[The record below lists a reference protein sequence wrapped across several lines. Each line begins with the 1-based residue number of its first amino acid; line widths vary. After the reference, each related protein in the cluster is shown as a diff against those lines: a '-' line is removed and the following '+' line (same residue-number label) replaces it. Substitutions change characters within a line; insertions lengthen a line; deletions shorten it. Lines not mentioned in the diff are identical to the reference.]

1 MGKTNPEESV
11 VTTASVEPNPQIPKN
26 SMLVWRRRVVH
37 NMIHSNR
44 LQPGTLDHA
53 LIVFAWLCFSIV
65 PPGKLNPVD
74 DIIPPVKLNPDEGI
88 IPPGKLNP
96 VQ

>member
-1 MGKTNPEESV
+1 
-11 VTTASVEPNPQIPKN
+11 
-26 SMLVWRRRVVH
+26 
-37 NMIHSNR
+37 MIHSNG

-53 LIVFAWLCFSIV
+53 LIVFVWLCFSIV

-74 DIIPPVKLNPDEGI
+74 DIIPPVKLNPDQGI